1 MRISDW
7 SSDVCSSD
15 LDGSIRNWAGMSIDI
30 AARKEEEQ
38 MLRQSEARLQLLA
51 GELQHR
57 VRNIL
62 AVVRSVFSRTVEGER
77 PIEEVAEH
85 FRGRLD
91 SLARTQVILAQNQ
104 AGLIDLENLI
114 RDELLSVGVQDGP
127 LLSIKGP
134 DTKLTPV
141 QAELLALAFHELTTN
156 ALKYGALRASGG
168 RLDIGWTTNIGYRGN
183 C

>member
-1 MRISDW
+1 
-7 SSDVCSSD
+7 
-15 LDGSIRNWAGMSIDI
+15 MSIDI

-91 SLARTQVILAQNQ
+91 SLARTQVILAPTQ
-104 AGLIDLENLI
+104 AGHIDLETLI
-114 RDELLSVGVQDGP
+114 RTELLRLGEHGRQSVRDRVCED
-127 LLSIKGP
+127 LSILVVAR
-134 DTKLTPV
+134 T
-141 QAELLALAFHELTTN
+141 
-156 ALKYGALRASGG
+156 LK
-168 RLDIGWTTNIGYRGN
+168 
-183 C
+183 